1 MIDYYKDYQGSV
13 ETHNSRGLHRH
24 LVYIKDNK
32 TMKDSLQT
40 QVAVLTQ
47 ATMDIKS
54 DVTEI
59 KTKLDSRYVSKD
71 EFEPIKKLVY
81 GVVGLI
87 LTTVIGAL
95 LALVVFRGGV

>member
-1 MIDYYKDYQGSV
+1 
-13 ETHNSRGLHRH
+13 
-24 LVYIKDNK
+24 
-32 TMKDSLQT
+32 MKDSLQT

-54 DVTEI
+54 DVIEI
-59 KTKLDSRYVSKD
+59 KAKLDSRYVSKD